1 MPGTGSA
8 YGIFTLETS
17 GAASVAFSADQTR
30 IYVSKY
36 DGKVDVFDAASHAKL
51 ATWNVGTSLGA
62 LTLSEDGGF
71 LLAVERF
78 GPPSTPGGGYTP
90 PPASQSSTFYRIDT
104 GSGAV
109 TTFTRAGNAYLD
121 IEIVDGQKAILTGGQ
136 QQVTVFDLVN
146 QTYSTLPGGVYYSNS
161 SVMVE
166 DRHLTLFAESGISNG
181 PLAIYDDRTGT
192 VVAHGDDYQTGGPN
206 GGSVGF
212 NYGHQAISEAG
223 GLVAQFIYHSTI
235 NLYDLNLHFIR
246 GMTIDGPVD
255 GLAFD
260 PTGKF
265 LYARLDSGQ
274 LNKIEVATGLVV
286 DSFAVGTTDWHNNPG
301 SGDQIVQSADGKTLL
316 IHDNST
322 GKLQLIDLTVRDERF
337 EGTGAADAF
346 AGGKGD
352 DVYVVNHAGD
362 TITELKYDGN
372 DTALASIDYTLPDY
386 VENLILAG
394 TALNGAGN
402 ALDNQIIGNA
412 ADNQLAGLAGNDV
425 LDGGAGRDT
434 MSGGRGD
441 DIFLVDRSDDRVFE
455 LTAQGR
461 DVVYTQADYV
471 LAEGQEIEVLA
482 ASSRAGTAPLQ
493 LVGNAFTN
501 EIYGN
506 DGANYID
513 GGAGPDYLAGY
524 GGNDVYIAE
533 NEGDVVMEAV
543 GGGRDVVYAGSSLS
557 LAAGSEVEVLS
568 ALSQA
573 GTSAL
578 QLTGNGFANEIYA
591 NEGANFIDGGAGAD
605 YLVGFSGNDTYV
617 VDNGNDVT
625 VEGLGA
631 GRDTV
636 IALANYTL
644 TAGMEIE
651 VLSAQSQAAATALQL
666 TGNGFANE
674 IYANA
679 GGNFLDGGG
688 GADYLVGFGGN
699 DVYIVDN
706 AGDRV
711 VEGTGGGRDVVYAR
725 ASYTLNAG
733 AEVEVL
739 SVISQGGG
747 TIIDLTGNELGQELY
762 GNTESN
768 FLDGGGGAD
777 YLQGFGG
784 NDNYVVETQGDVVI
798 EGAGEGNH
806 DVVYARSSYAL
817 GAGQQIEVLSA
828 QSQGATGALD
838 LTGNE
843 FGNELYGNEG
853 ANVLNGGAG
862 GDYLVGYG
870 GADAFAFTTALGG
883 GNVDQ
888 IADFLS
894 GTDTIQLDDAVFTG
908 LTPGAL
914 NANAFV
920 TGTAAQDAD
929 DRIVYDSATGA
940 LYFDADG
947 NGAGAAVQFA
957 TLLGHPP
964 IAAGDFTMI

>member
-493 LVGNAFTN
+493 LA
-501 EIYGN
+501 
-506 DGANYID
+506 
-513 GGAGPDYLAGY
+513 
-524 GGNDVYIAE
+524 
-533 NEGDVVMEAV
+533 
-543 GGGRDVVYAGSSLS
+543 
-557 LAAGSEVEVLS
+557 
-568 ALSQA
+568 
-573 GTSAL
+573 
-578 QLTGNGFANEIYA
+578 GNGFANEIYA

-666 TGNGFANE
+666 TGNGFANDL
-674 IYANA
+674 YANA
-679 GGNFLDGGG
+679 AGNFLH
-688 GADYLVGFGGN
+688 
-699 DVYIVDN
+699 
-706 AGDRV
+706 
-711 VEGTGGGRDVVYAR
+711 GR
-725 ASYTLNAG
+725 
-733 AEVEVL
+733 
-739 SVISQGGG
+739 
-747 TIIDLTGNELGQELY
+747 
-762 GNTESN
+762 
-768 FLDGGGGAD
+768 GGAD
-777 YLQGFGG
+777 YLQGFVG

-806 DVVYARSSYAL
+806 GVVYARSSYAL